1 MLGNHLSVEVN
12 RTIENENIHVP
23 HTFSPDSDVRTKTET
38 PTGNGFTVSS
48 KNREFPNLPQS
59 VVNE

>member
-23 HTFSPDSDVRTKTET
+23 HTFSPDSDVHAKNET
-38 PTGNGFTVSS
+38 PTGNGFTRLS
-48 KNREFPNLPQS
+48 KTRRYLTLPQS